1 MIEISSSC
9 EKYEAIPT
17 SIKTL
22 LFGDVVE
29 WARIEFKETWDA
41 AASLKSICAIVCARS
56 VFERGRT
63 RAQSEGSRKGAE
75 RKQIQSIIK
84 DLREEGLVERQG
96 SNRSG
101 KWVVK
106 K

>member
-9 EKYEAIPT
+9 EKYEAIST

-41 AASLKSICAIVCARS
+41 AVSLKSICAIVCARS

-75 RKQIQSIIK
+75 KRSQKGAEKRSRKKADTEHYQ
-84 DLREEGLVERQG
+84 GLA
-96 SNRSG
+96 
-101 KWVVK
+101 
-106 K
+106 